1 MSEKWVSNATT
12 PKPWKLIA
20 GDNYETKNFKYNNCN
35 DDKNKYNR
43 CNSNN
48 NNIFNKKL
56 MIIKIDI
63 IDFYYWYH
71 YYHYWIHNV
80 FNFVCLTSA

>member
-20 GDNYETKNFKYNNCN
+20 GDNYETKNFKYNNCH
-35 DDKNKYNR
+35 DDKNNDNS

-48 NNIFNKKL
+48 NNIFNKN
-56 MIIKIDI
+56 INDHQNW
-63 IDFYYWYH
+63 YYGFLLLVSLLSLLNSQC
-71 YYHYWIHNV
+71 I
-80 FNFVCLTSA
+80 